1 MLTDQVVFACALALL
16 EMTFVFVGLMLTHA
30 LRKHIGAAAFYL
42 SLGLLLIFTQLVDAT
57 ELKVNV
63 GYHATDFFVAH
74 TVLFLPY
81 LATLMV
87 IYATEG
93 TLATQRVILGAMAA
107 LGLYLYLSQ
116 TTAEQCGWAGKAISQ
131 GPSADSLEYLLRQ
144 SKLSMASSIFAQTLD
159 MFLIPIIF
167 QRLRSWK
174 CRLFLSVLGALMVTQ
189 MTHTLVFV
197 TATYWNNSLN
207 WWMHIR
213 SSYISN
219 AIATIWL
226 SMLATLYLHKIERER
241 PGEGEG
247 VLDIIFAFLG
257 SYGKARMLEKNLL
270 EWEGRY
276 RMVVENA
283 SDMILLLDGGNRVM
297 DANLAAL
304 EIFNI
309 PDKESIM
316 RRVFPQDFVTLD
328 ERGLLTMERWG
339 KLFKLESISD
349 TQRICGISVQA
360 VSDTGREVELDVA
373 VSHINVENAPVTIVF
388 GRDVTEQSR
397 LNREHEDLRKQLVH
411 VQRLESVGRL
421 AGGIAHDFNNYLHAL
436 QGHLDILLYMR
447 GVKDEKIASHLKRMD
462 KITEQAAEL
471 TRKLLGFARKG
482 KYIDSEFDLNDL
494 IRESVDLFMPGSQ
507 RNIDLGIE
515 SEIDKPIVKGDR
527 VQLQQ
532 VFLNM
537 LINARDAMENVPDNR
552 VKINITITDGANTPA
567 RKATRG
573 STTPTSRRKYW
584 CVIVRDYGEGMDKS
598 TLAHLFEPFFTT
610 KPVGKGTGMGLA
622 MVYGTISNHGG
633 FINVES
639 EKGKG
644 TAFRVF
650 LPKARP
656 DGFGMEGKQADPLD
670 KTTPNGQPPI

>member
-16 EMTFVFVGLMLTHA
+16 EMTFIFVGLMLTHA
-30 LRKHIGAAAFYL
+30 LRKHIGQAAFYL

-57 ELKVNV
+57 ELEINV
-63 GYHATDFFVAH
+63 GYHATNFFVAH

-87 IYATEG
+87 IYASEG

-116 TTAEQCGWAGKAISQ
+116 ITAEQCGWAGKAISQ
-131 GPSADSLEYLLRQ
+131 GPSADSLEYILRQ

-167 QRLRSWK
+167 QRLRNWK

-247 VLDIIFAFLG
+247 VLDIVFAFLG

-283 SDMILLLDGGNRVM
+283 SDMILLLDGGNRIM

-304 EIFNI
+304 KIFNI

-316 RRVFPQDFVTLD
+316 RRTFPQDFVNSD
-328 ERGLLTMERWG
+328 ERGELTMERWN
-339 KLFKLESISD
+339 KLFEMENISN
-349 TQRICGISVQA
+349 TQRICAIPLKA

-373 VSHINVENAPVTIVF
+373 VSHIDVEGAPVTIVF
-388 GRDVTEQSR
+388 GRDITEQSR
-397 LNREHEDLRKQLVH
+397 LNQEHEDLRKQLVH
-411 VQRLESVGRL
+411 IQRLESVGRL

-447 GVKDEKIASHLKRMD
+447 GVKDEKVASHLKRMD

-471 TRKLLGFARKG
+471 TRKLLGFARRG
-482 KYIDSEFDLNDL
+482 KYVDTEFDINTL
-494 IRESVDLFMPGSQ
+494 ISETVEIFMPGSQ
-507 RNIDLGIE
+507 RNIDLNVNALV
-515 SEIDKPIVKGDR
+515 DKAIVKGDK

-537 LINARDAMENVPDNR
+537 LINARDAMENVPDEKMR
-552 VKINITITDGANTPA
+552 IDIVITDGADAPLVKSSRSRVA
-567 RKATRG
+567 ASSRKN
-573 STTPTSRRKYW
+573 YW
-584 CVIVRDYGEGMDKS
+584 CVAVKDYGEGMDKT

-622 MVYGTISNHGG
+622 MVYGTVSNHGG
-633 FINVES
+633 FIEVES
-639 EKGKG
+639 AKDNG
-644 TAFRVF
+644 AVFRVF
-650 LPKARP
+650 LPKA
-656 DGFGMEGKQADPLD
+656 KSANVD
-670 KTTPNGQPPI
+670 KTAPPPSST